1 MEGLESQ
8 ATFVPAVVPYERIN
22 PSISFAFS
30 QKMDEFHMLQKPLR
44 LRDVYRARLLRRDVS
59 YENDEDYVLLKN
71 NTELSYLAP
80 ANTTLIRVYG
90 RVGTMNQSVKGS
102 HCYADLD
109 PRPSWFK
116 PGEFPIA
123 AEEKA
128 VDAHN
133 RTLFMLP
140 IDPAIRTTVK
150 VGSLDLDTTCF
161 VSGFSTYP
169 FH

>member
-1 MEGLESQ
+1 MN
-8 ATFVPAVVPYERIN
+8 PAL
-22 PSISFAFS
+22 SFAFS
-30 QKMDEFHMLQKPLR
+30 QKTDEFHMLQKPLR
-44 LRDVYRARLLRRDVS
+44 LRGSQQARHLRRDVN
-59 YENDEDYVLLKN
+59 YEVGEDYLLLKN
-71 NTELSYLAP
+71 NTEFSYLVP

-90 RVGTMNQSVKGS
+90 RVGTMIDSVKGS

-116 PGEFPIA
+116 PGEFPISA
-123 AEEKA
+123 QQKA

-140 IDPAIRTTVK
+140 VDPTVRTTVR

-161 VSGFSTYP
+161 LSGFSTYP